1 MKRVVRYI
9 AVDPYYTDFEEVY
22 IGASAYEIDEIQYET
37 EEHISQFHYSLSS
50 IYKKEI
56 IFEDVSY

>member
-1 MKRVVRYI
+1 MKRVVKYI

-22 IGASAYEIDEIQYET
+22 IGASAYDIDKIQYET
-37 EEHISQFHYSLSS
+37 EEHIATGHFSLST

-56 IFEDVSY
+56 IFEDND